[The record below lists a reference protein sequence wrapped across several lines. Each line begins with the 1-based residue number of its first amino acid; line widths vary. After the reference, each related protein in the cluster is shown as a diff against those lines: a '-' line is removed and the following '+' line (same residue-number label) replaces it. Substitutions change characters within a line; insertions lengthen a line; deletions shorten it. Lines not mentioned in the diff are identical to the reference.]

1 MNINLTEKTNNLLK
15 SNDKYT
21 DIFAMYFRYLLFIPL
36 LDAVLINF
44 GIINIGLG
52 FVGNFVLS
60 TIILII
66 YAKVKYDESPSDLI
80 KSVVDFAKENITT
93 KNALHGLLEGLF
105 ISAVIGGVVLGV
117 MMGIDE
123 VTDGTKIIVDI
134 FRETVTWN
142 LLFAIIIYSGL
153 FVAAIVATQKD
164 DEKVEE

>member
-1 MNINLTEKTNNLLK
+1 MNINLTEKTNSILK

-52 FVGNFVLS
+52 FVGNFILS
-60 TIILII
+60 TFILII
-66 YAKVKYDESPSDLI
+66 YAKVKYNETPSNI
-80 KSVVDFAKENITT
+80 FKSVTDFAKENITT
-93 KNALHGLLEGLF
+93 KNALHGLLEGLI
-105 ISAVIGGVVLGV
+105 ISAVIGGTVLGI

-123 VTDGTKIIVDI
+123 VTDGSKIIVDI
-134 FRETVTWN
+134 FRETITWN
-142 LLFAIIIYSGL
+142 LLFAIIIYSGIFAAAL
-153 FVAAIVATQKD
+153 VAIHNN